1 MVGALSV
8 THSTSDAQSP
18 GKYARTLVPGC
29 AAQCTQLSCSMQL
42 SGVPRRNPGPS
53 FTNHTPRAWEITAMN
68 PSQFP
73 TSSEMFGPTGMTVG
87 STSIMGQGSSK
98 TERGHIRDDSSTIF
112 RQNSI
117 QQTEEGS
124 QYTLPLFETED
135 SSSSHYHYTSQ
146 PHYNDSIDT
155 RTIDGIA
162 NDNDKMMT
170 QTSLSRLPR
179 ENASHDLAFFL
190 RTTGPT
196 APHRKP
202 SVIDNPRRTV
212 NAPTKL
218 RFFNLGGG
226 PRKQVS
232 PAQAAHER
240 FVDES
245 MESNPNCISANISLV

>member
-1 MVGALSV
+1 MVGGFPV
-8 THSTSDAQSP
+8 TYSTSDAPSP
-18 GKYARTLVPGC
+18 STYARTLAPRLR
-29 AAQCTQLSCSMQL
+29 CTQLSCSMQL

-53 FTNHTPRAWEITAMN
+53 FANHTPRAWEITAMN

-73 TSSEMFGPTGMTVG
+73 TSSDVFGPTVRTVG
-87 STSIMGQGSSK
+87 SATIMGQGSSR
-98 TERGHIRDDSSTIF
+98 TERDNIRDDSSTIF
-112 RQNSI
+112 RQDSI

-124 QYTLPLFETED
+124 QYTLPLFDTD
-135 SSSSHYHYTSQ
+135 DASTNHYHCTSQ
-146 PHYNDSIDT
+146 AHYTNSNTSTDT
-155 RTIDGIA
+155 RLAHGIA

-202 SVIDNPRRTV
+202 SQVDGPRRTV
-212 NAPTKL
+212 SAPKKL
-218 RFFNLGGG
+218 RFFNLGNG
-226 PRKQVS
+226 PRRQQVT

-240 FVDES
+240 FVDE
-245 MESNPNCISANISLV
+245 